1 VRLGPFTRVAPPP
14 ELRQE
19 PLVIGAAFGIRVGE
33 RSAVIQ
39 GEAGDFLI
47 QSLARRQADSTAW
60 LSQRDAQR
68 RAILQPVREA
78 RIRAYLAGL
87 RTQAKVVDRRK
98 ELFRPRNA
106 TAGS

>member
-1 VRLGPFTRVAPPP
+1 
-14 ELRQE
+14 
-19 PLVIGAAFGIRVGE
+19 VGE